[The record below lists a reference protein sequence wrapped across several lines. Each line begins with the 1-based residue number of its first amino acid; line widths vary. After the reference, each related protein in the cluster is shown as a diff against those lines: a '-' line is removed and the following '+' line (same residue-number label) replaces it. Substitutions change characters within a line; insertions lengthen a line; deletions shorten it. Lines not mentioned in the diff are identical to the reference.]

1 MLNCTEV
8 NGAYPKGSTHYT
20 KVDGRGGKAAVAMI
34 AVLRSKYIAWHSER
48 AGRTRPVHLVENGP
62 ASSVDEAGPV
72 IAMAP
77 PSVSR
82 RHIS

>member
-1 MLNCTEV
+1 MDAAAT
-8 NGAYPKGSTHYT
+8 
-20 KVDGRGGKAAVAMI
+20 AAVAMI
-34 AVLRSKYIAWHSER
+34 AVLRSKYIASRSER

-72 IAMAP
+72 IAMELAP

-82 RHIS
+82 WHIS